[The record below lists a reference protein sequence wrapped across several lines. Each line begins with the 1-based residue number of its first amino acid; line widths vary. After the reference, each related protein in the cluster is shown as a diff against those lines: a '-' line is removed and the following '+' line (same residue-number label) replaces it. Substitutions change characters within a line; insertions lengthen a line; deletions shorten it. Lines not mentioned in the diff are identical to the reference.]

1 MSTAHETEA
10 VSAATA
16 GAIPAPRA
24 ATDAENTSGSAPTPP
39 AAPATPTTAVC
50 RCGHEKDVHEH
61 YRPGTDCGIC
71 GTSCRAFRA
80 AADPGTT
87 RRRRRRTRRS

>member
-1 MSTAHETEA
+1 MSTAHDTA
-10 VSAATA
+10 ASVSATTA
-16 GAIPAPRA
+16 DAIPAPRA
-24 ATDAENTSGSAPTPP
+24 ATDAENTSATPP
-39 AAPATPTTAVC
+39 AVPATPTTALC
-50 RCGHEKDVHEH
+50 RCGHEQDVHEH

-87 RRRRRRTRRS
+87 RRRRRRARRS